1 MFLLFLK
8 LKNRPRW
15 RLASWSMRFGRGFH
29 VHLPGGFTL
38 CSGSWCFATR
48 RSPEPVLVR
57 PPNTPTKGG
66 LENRFCGFRGLI
78 ILSTNIN
85 MKKKL
90 KTGRFL
96 FLSAS
101 SVFWTIAILERI
113 WLSMPDNQLLKR
125 LQIFSLHDHY
135 TQKLNFNFIV
145 FRPFYPR
152 CGCGASKLLGW

>member
-1 MFLLFLK
+1 M
-8 LKNRPRW
+8 
-15 RLASWSMRFGRGFH
+15 
-29 VHLPGGFTL
+29 
-38 CSGSWCFATR
+38 
-48 RSPEPVLVR
+48 LVR

-101 SVFWTIAILERI
+101 SVF
-113 WLSMPDNQLLKR
+113 
-125 LQIFSLHDHY
+125 
-135 TQKLNFNFIV
+135 
-145 FRPFYPR
+145 
-152 CGCGASKLLGW
+152 